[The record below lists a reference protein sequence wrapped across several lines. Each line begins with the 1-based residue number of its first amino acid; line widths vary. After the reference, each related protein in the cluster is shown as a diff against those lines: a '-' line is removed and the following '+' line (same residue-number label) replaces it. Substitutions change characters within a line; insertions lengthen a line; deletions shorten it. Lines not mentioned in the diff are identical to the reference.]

1 MRGLETCG
9 KDSTVQEASRQR
21 SRFMSHD
28 IQSESQQCK
37 PLDWRG
43 RPHLS
48 HFPSTNPIQPSGSAG
63 FDHLMPLKKNSYI
76 KETALLLSFSH
87 YIKLQSLLFTLALH
101 ISVAGLGGE
110 RMERGEL

>member
-1 MRGLETCG
+1 LRRAR
-9 KDSTVQEASRQR
+9 KIVQYKKLADKEVALYLTIS
-21 SRFMSHD
+21 SSNHD
-28 IQSESQQCK
+28 NANLWIGGV
-37 PLDWRG
+37 P
-43 RPHLS
+43 PHLS
-48 HFPSTNPIQPSGSAG
+48 HFPPTNPIRPSGSAA

-76 KETALLLSFSH
+76 KETALLLFSSH